1 MTFWKRMAYL
11 LPWRRRAAERDMQ
24 EELQSIAAMAEPRE
38 LGNLTRAAEDARAEW
53 EWAWLEHIS
62 QDVRCALRTLR
73 KSPAFTATAVL
84 SLALGIGAAS
94 SIFGLVNAV
103 LLRKLPVPVPE
114 ELVLFAELAGEG
126 RTLSWSL
133 EQFRSLQQNDTFAGL
148 CAFRPRVNFSV
159 TRAGEAEL
167 SPGQLVSGNCY
178 EVLGLRAHLGRL
190 LTPRDDAVGEAH
202 PVAVISHQ
210 FWRRHFDAD
219 PYVLGR
225 TLELRGHVVSIVG
238 VTPPDFYGFEPGRSV
253 DITVPVSLQP
263 WVFQHRLTSNTRW
276 LRVIGRL
283 RSNVSAERAA
293 SELAVRW
300 RTVVGPARS
309 GAPANRFV
317 LLSGAQGLNDLREQ
331 FSLPLR
337 LLMAAVGLLL
347 LITCANLASLLLAR
361 ARVREQE
368 LTLRLALGASRG
380 RIVRQLLTES
390 LMLSILG
397 GAGGLALAASGSQ
410 AIVSLLSRGRAP
422 ILLDMSIDPR
432 LLGFTLG
439 ITVATTLVFGLWP
452 AFAATRRDLQ
462 SRLRAT
468 TRNVIGSNRRRA
480 QALLTAQTVL
490 SFVLVIAAGL
500 FARSLT
506 QLYTVD
512 LGLDRHQAMVVTL
525 SPEVAGE
532 TGGRAMQ
539 MLQDFSERLASVP
552 GIRSFT
558 QAMDLPFGGSSYRA
572 RIAPVGAPTDNL
584 EVVSFNF
591 VGPRF
596 FETLGIPLIAGRDL
610 QLSDDAR
617 SRPVAV
623 ISQSLASHYFPGRPA
638 VGARLQ
644 FGAVVAEIVGVA
656 KDVPYEGVRRERE
669 LVVYRP
675 FSQGDTGVPG
685 TYVIRTDLPPA
696 ALAETVR
703 RALRELAPTVPV
715 GTMTTL
721 DAQYDGSI
729 ATERLLASIAGFFG
743 VMALLLVA
751 VGVYGNL
758 ASSVAQR
765 TREFGIRLALGATGG
780 RIVRI
785 ILANALLPVSL
796 GIVIGLPLAFSSAR
810 IAQGALFGVT
820 SHDPLTYLSSAV
832 ALLLV
837 AVMAATIPSRKAAR
851 ADAVSALRHV

>member
-94 SIFGLVNAV
+94 AIFGLVNAV

-114 ELVLFAELAGEG
+114 ELVLFAELAGDN

-133 EQFRSLQQNDTFAGL
+133 DQFHSLQQNDALAGL
-148 CAFRPRVNFSV
+148 CAFRPRVTFSV

-178 EVLGLRAHLGRL
+178 EVLRLRAHLGRL
-190 LTPRDDAVGEAH
+190 LTPDDDAAGDAH

-219 PYVLGR
+219 PDVVGR
-225 TLELRGHVVSIVG
+225 TLELRGRSVSIVG

-253 DITVPVSLQP
+253 DVTVPVSLQP
-263 WVFQHRLTSNTRW
+263 WIFQQRMTPTTRW

-283 RSNVSAERAA
+283 RSHVSAEQAA

-300 RTVVGPARS
+300 GTIVGPARP
-309 GAPANRFV
+309 GTPAKRFA

-390 LMLSILG
+390 LMLSVLG

-410 AIVSLLSRGRAP
+410 TIVSLLSRGRSP
-422 ILLDMSIDPR
+422 ILLDISLDPT
-432 LLGFTLG
+432 LFGFTLG

-462 SRLRAT
+462 SRLRMT

-506 QLYTVD
+506 RLYAVD
-512 LGLDRHQAMVVTL
+512 LGLDRHQTMVVTL
-525 SPEVAGE
+525 NPDVAGA
-532 TGGRAMQ
+532 TGGRATQ
-539 MLQDFSERLASVP
+539 ILEEFSARLASVP
-552 GIRSFT
+552 DIRSFT

-572 RIAPVGAPTDNL
+572 STAPEGEPIDNTQ
-584 EVVSFNF
+584 VVSFNF

-596 FETLGIPLIAGRDL
+596 FETLGIPLISGRDL
-610 QLSDDAR
+610 QRSDDAR

-623 ISQSLASHYFPGRPA
+623 ISQSLASRYFPGRPA

-656 KDVPYEGVRRERE
+656 RDVPYEGVRRERE
-669 LVVYRP
+669 LVIYRP

-696 ALAETVR
+696 ALAELVR
-703 RALRELAPTVPV
+703 RTLRELAPGVPV
-715 GTMTTL
+715 NTMTTL
-721 DAQYDGSI
+721 EAQHDGSI

-758 ASSVAQR
+758 AASVAQR

-780 RIVRI
+780 RIVRM
-785 ILANALLPVSL
+785 ILGNALLPVSL

-837 AVMAATIPSRKAAR
+837 AVMAATAPSRKAAR